1 MKLIIFLPT
10 KYFPAKTLPHK
21 IHLPSSTLTPVNRS
35 GAVMNQQRFDESTL
49 IRIFAIYELYRLKE
63 HGLTRGALN
72 DYHSRYKLVFLAH
85 SQPEYRKLG
94 PFVADIH
101 RWQNLDDYYN
111 QYRQRVIVLLSHPAN
126 RRDHTNV
133 LMHVQGYFRPHI
145 DSTERQQLAALID
158 SYRRGEQQLLAP
170 LMRIKHYMAFYP
182 DAWLS
187 GQRYFELW
195 PRVINLRHSGVL

>member
-1 MKLIIFLPT
+1 
-10 KYFPAKTLPHK
+10 
-21 IHLPSSTLTPVNRS
+21 
-35 GAVMNQQRFDESTL
+35 MNQQRFDDSTL
-49 IRIFAIYELYRLKE
+49 IRIFALHELYRLKE
-63 HGLTRGALN
+63 HGLTRGALL

-126 RRDHTNV
+126 TRDHTNV

-145 DSTERQQLAALID
+145 DSTETPAAGCAYRQLSPWRATASCAA
-158 SYRRGEQQLLAP
+158 
-170 LMRIKHYMAFYP
+170 
-182 DAWLS
+182 DAYQTLYGALS
-187 GQRYFELW
+187 
-195 PRVINLRHSGVL
+195 

>member
-1 MKLIIFLPT
+1 
-10 KYFPAKTLPHK
+10 
-21 IHLPSSTLTPVNRS
+21 
-35 GAVMNQQRFDESTL
+35 MNQQRFDDSTL
-49 IRIFAIYELYRLKE
+49 IRIFALHELHRLKE
-63 HGLTRGALN
+63 HGLTRGALL

-101 RWQNLDDYYN
+101 QWQNLDDFYN
-111 QYRQRVIVLLSHPAN
+111 QYYQRVIVLLSHPAN
-126 RRDHTNV
+126 PRDHTNV

-158 SYRRGEQQLLAP
+158 SYRRGEQPLLAP
-170 LMRIKHYMAFYP
+170 LMRIKHYMALYP

-187 GQRYFELW
+187 GQRCFARIYVCTIISHWLPPAAIRLHACW
-195 PRVINLRHSGVL
+195 RYISLHHASGRRITCRRVRLNLSMLN

>member
-1 MKLIIFLPT
+1 
-10 KYFPAKTLPHK
+10 
-21 IHLPSSTLTPVNRS
+21 
-35 GAVMNQQRFDESTL
+35 MNQQRFDDSTL
-49 IRIFAIYELYRLKE
+49 IRIFALHELHRLKE
-63 HGLTRGALN
+63 HGLTRGALL

-94 PFVADIH
+94 
-101 RWQNLDDYYN
+101 
-111 QYRQRVIVLLSHPAN
+111 RVVVLLSHPAN

-158 SYRRGEQQLLAP
+158 SYRRGEQPLLAP
-170 LMRIKHYMAFYP
+170 LMRIKHYMALYP

>member
-1 MKLIIFLPT
+1 
-10 KYFPAKTLPHK
+10 
-21 IHLPSSTLTPVNRS
+21 
-35 GAVMNQQRFDESTL
+35 MNQQLFDDSTL
-49 IRIFAIYELYRLKE
+49 IRIFALHELHNLKDR
-63 HGLTRGALN
+63 GLTRGALL

-101 RWQNLDDYYN
+101 RWQSLDDYYN

-133 LMHVQGYFRPHI
+133 LMHVQGYF
-145 DSTERQQLAALID
+145 L
-158 SYRRGEQQLLAP
+158 
-170 LMRIKHYMAFYP
+170 YP

-195 PRVINLRHSGVL
+195 PRVINLRHAGVL

>member
-1 MKLIIFLPT
+1 
-10 KYFPAKTLPHK
+10 
-21 IHLPSSTLTPVNRS
+21 
-35 GAVMNQQRFDESTL
+35 
-49 IRIFAIYELYRLKE
+49 
-63 HGLTRGALN
+63 
-72 DYHSRYKLVFLAH
+72 
-85 SQPEYRKLG
+85 
-94 PFVADIH
+94 
-101 RWQNLDDYYN
+101 
-111 QYRQRVIVLLSHPAN
+111 AN

-170 LMRIKHYMAFYP
+170 LMRIKHYMALYP

>member
-1 MKLIIFLPT
+1 
-10 KYFPAKTLPHK
+10 
-21 IHLPSSTLTPVNRS
+21 
-35 GAVMNQQRFDESTL
+35 MNQQLFDDSTL
-49 IRIFAIYELYRLKE
+49 IRIFALHELHNLKDR
-63 HGLTRGALN
+63 GLTRGALL

-101 RWQNLDDYYN
+101 RWQSLDDYYN

-133 LMHVQGYFRPHI
+133 LMHVQGYFR
-145 DSTERQQLAALID
+145 
-158 SYRRGEQQLLAP
+158 RGEQPLLAP
-170 LMRIKHYMAFYP
+170 LMRIKHYMALYP

-195 PRVINLRHSGVL
+195 PRVINLRHAGVL

>member
-1 MKLIIFLPT
+1 
-10 KYFPAKTLPHK
+10 
-21 IHLPSSTLTPVNRS
+21 
-35 GAVMNQQRFDESTL
+35 MNQQRFDESTL

-111 QYRQRVIVLLSHPAN
+111 QYRQRVIVLLSHPACVFRSIRSRIGIEVRSAIRIHSIN
-126 RRDHTNV
+126 R
-133 LMHVQGYFRPHI
+133 
-145 DSTERQQLAALID
+145 
-158 SYRRGEQQLLAP
+158 
-170 LMRIKHYMAFYP
+170 
-182 DAWLS
+182 
-187 GQRYFELW
+187 
-195 PRVINLRHSGVL
+195 